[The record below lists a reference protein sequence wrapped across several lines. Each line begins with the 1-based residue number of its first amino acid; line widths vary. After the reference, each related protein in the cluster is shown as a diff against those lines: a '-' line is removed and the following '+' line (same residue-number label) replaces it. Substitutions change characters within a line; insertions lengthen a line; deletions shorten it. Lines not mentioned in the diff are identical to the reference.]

1 MTGVHRSRLS
11 AAGLLRRQFFAG
23 PLASVLL
30 ALLVLAGAL
39 LATGVPRAVSA
50 MHTAA
55 LEQSLEQI
63 PAREIDL
70 VASSRNLPELGASPG
85 ETTLSPEVDAVW
97 GRQEQRLL
105 DVRAD
110 MPALLQ
116 RVTGDPLTALVA
128 GPTRAGVIGAAA
140 GSNVYQLFTA
150 FDPRVREHVA
160 LTGGEWPATLTGPVP
175 SDTPLEIVLADT
187 VADEMEW
194 ALDDIRSIA
203 LGTVP
208 QDVRL
213 VGTFAAIDPDD
224 GFWTHLPQ
232 VALEPAV
239 VYNAAG
245 DLEITGLGFADP
257 VSWAALEDSELP
269 TAMDLWFPVI
279 PDRITG
285 ADSAELVT
293 QLDEFSSLAFELGD
307 GGWEHWYATIGF
319 VSFSSG
325 LGAAL
330 DEAAV
335 AASASDAVL
344 ATTASGPIGVMVAVL
359 VLGARVVFERRRT
372 GLELAA
378 ARGASPGQLRGILA
392 IEGLAIGVPAAVVG
406 GVLGMLTVSA
416 DAGPGGWAI
425 AALFA
430 FTPAALL
437 IAAAPALSPL
447 RRARTDLGRPT
458 TGRLR
463 WIGEVLVAVL
473 AVTAVV
479 LLYRR
484 GLATSTATTGV
495 DPLLAAVPL
504 LLSLLACLVVLR
516 VYPIPL
522 AALVR
527 RTSRGAGLVPF
538 LGSARALRDPSAGL
552 VPVLAVVVGVS
563 VAVFSSV
570 LLGTV
575 QTGVERAADA
585 QVGAD
590 AAVGGTPFTLA
601 QLDEFAAVPG
611 VAATAPVYSAKP
623 TKITADG
630 RTHTATLIVVDTDE
644 MRQVQQGRDE
654 VTPLPTTL
662 APNGGDAADD
672 DNAADDSDAAG
683 APVPV
688 LLSKPVAD
696 FVAGTESAELDGEPF
711 DAVGVVDGR
720 TAFSPRANWVLMDV
734 ADAKPFTATLVPRSV
749 LVRFEPGA
757 DADEVTAALAEIAG
771 SDATVVT
778 PEGLLDELRAWP
790 TTQGLVISL
799 IVAIVLASLLTA
811 LAIVLTLV
819 VGRPARDRL
828 LPLLSTL
835 GLGRRGER
843 TLVVWEIGPVA
854 LIALAAGAVLG
865 AALPFV
871 VLAGIDLR
879 AFTGGDAQPAVA
891 FDPWLIT
898 AVLAGSVIVTIV
910 AAAAASRVDSNGVAA
925 RAMRKEE
932 EG

>member
-1 MTGVHRSRLS
+1 MTAGHRSRLS
-11 AAGLLRRQFFAG
+11 TPGLLRRQFFAG
-23 PLASVLL
+23 PLASIML

-39 LATGVPRAVSA
+39 LAAGVPRAVAA

-55 LEQSLEQI
+55 LEDSLDQFA
-63 PAREIDL
+63 AREID
-70 VASSRNLPELGASPG
+70 VVTSSRNLPELGASSG
-85 ETTLSPEVDAVW
+85 DTTLDPEIDAVW
-97 GRQEQRLL
+97 GAQEQRLL
-105 DVRAD
+105 DIRAG
-110 MPALLQ
+110 MPELLA

-128 GPTRAGVIGAAA
+128 GPAKAGVPGASAD
-140 GSNVYQLFTA
+140 STSYQLFTT
-150 FDPRVREHVA
+150 FDPRIREHIA
-160 LTGGEWPATLTGPVP
+160 LTGGDWPATLTGPVP
-175 SDTPLEIVLADT
+175 GGTPLEIVLADA
-187 VADEMEW
+187 VAEEMEW
-194 ALDDIRSIA
+194 ALGDDRSIPI
-203 LGTVP
+203 GTEP

-213 VGTFAAIDPDD
+213 VGTFSAIDPDD
-224 GFWTHLPQ
+224 GFWSHVPQ
-232 VALEPAV
+232 VALEPSVAYTPGGYIEV
-239 VYNAAG
+239 
-245 DLEITGLGFADP
+245 TGLGFADP
-257 VSWAALEDSELP
+257 VSWSALQESNLP
-269 TAMDLWFPVI
+269 TTMDAWFPTL
-279 PDRITG
+279 PDRIRA

-293 QLDEFSSLAFELGD
+293 QLGEFTSQVFVLGGGSWEYWFATVGEVAF
-307 GGWEHWYATIGF
+307 T
-319 VSFSSG
+319 SG
-325 LGAAL
+325 LTDAL
-330 DEAAV
+330 NEAAV

-344 ATTASGPIGVMVAVL
+344 ATIASGPIGVMVAVL

-392 IEGLAIGVPAAVVG
+392 LEGLAIGVPAAIVG
-406 GVLGMLTVSA
+406 GLLGTLLVPA
-416 DAGPGGWAI
+416 DGGAGGWAI

-430 FTPAALL
+430 LTPAVLL
-437 IAAAPALSPL
+437 VAAEPGLSPL
-447 RRARTDLGRPT
+447 RRARADLGKPN
-458 TGRLR
+458 TGRFR
-463 WIGEVLVAVL
+463 WMAEVLVAVL

-484 GLATSTATTGV
+484 GLATSTASTGV

-516 VYPIPL
+516 VYPLPL

-527 RTSRGAGLVPF
+527 NTARRAGLVPF

-575 QTGVERAADA
+575 QSGVERAADA

-590 AAVGGTPFTLA
+590 ASVGGTPFTLE
-601 QLDEFAAVPG
+601 QLDEFEAVPG
-611 VAATAPVYSAKP
+611 VAAIAPVYSAKP

-630 RTHTATLIVVDTDE
+630 RSRTSTLIVIDAEE
-644 MRQVQQGRDE
+644 MRQVQQGRDSS
-654 VTPLPTTL
+654 TPLPAGL
-662 APNGGDAADD
+662 DASDADD
-672 DNAADDSDAAG
+672 
-683 APVPV
+683 VPV
-688 LLSKPVAD
+688 LLSKTVSD
-696 FVAGTESAELDGEPF
+696 FVSDADSAELDGEDF
-711 DAVGVVDGR
+711 DALGAVDGR
-720 TAFSPRANWVLMDV
+720 TAFSPRSNWVLMDV
-734 ADAKPFTATLVPRSV
+734 DNAKPFTATLVPRTV
-749 LVRFEPGA
+749 LVRFDEGTSAAGA
-757 DADEVTAALAEIAG
+757 DEITTALAEIAG
-771 SDATVVT
+771 DDAAVVT
-778 PEGLLDELRAWP
+778 ADDVLSELRERP

-843 TLVVWEIGPVA
+843 ALVVWEIGPVA
-854 LIALAAGAVLG
+854 LIALAAGALLG

-879 AFTGGDAQPAVA
+879 AFTDGDAQPAVTL
-891 FDPWLIT
+891 DPWLIT
-898 AVLAGSVIVTIV
+898 AVLAGSVLVTI
-910 AAAAASRVDSNGVAA
+910 AAAAVASRIDGSVNAA